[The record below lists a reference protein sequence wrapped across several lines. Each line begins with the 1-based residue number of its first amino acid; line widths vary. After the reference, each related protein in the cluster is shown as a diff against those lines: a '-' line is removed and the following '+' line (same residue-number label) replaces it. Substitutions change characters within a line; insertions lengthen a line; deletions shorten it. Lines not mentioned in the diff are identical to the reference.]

1 ANQGKGSEKGNG
13 TTHTE
18 TTVDAGNRLTIISGR
33 DTTLTGAQAGG
44 ETVKVDAGRHLTLT
58 SEQDSDRYDSKQQ
71 NASAGGSIGTG
82 SASASVS
89 HSRDKM
95 HSNYDSVQEQTGIFA
110 GRGGFD
116 VTTGQHTQLNGAVI
130 ASTAT
135 ADKNRLDTGTLGFSD
150 TENRADF
157 KTEHQSTGLSTGGS
171 IAGNFLGNMANNL
184 LVGANHEGHAD
195 STTQSAVSAGNITI
209 RDTHSQ
215 KQDVADLNR
224 DSVHANQTLSPI
236 FDREK
241 EQQRLQQAQLIGEI
255 GNQVAD
261 IARTEGQIAG
271 EKAKRDPAALNQAR
285 AELEAAGKPFT
296 EQDVAQ
302 RAYNNGMAASGFGTG
317 GKYQQAIQAATAAVQ
332 GLAGGNLSAALA
344 GGAAPYLA
352 EVVKTMT
359 TDPVTG
365 EVNKAANVAAH
376 AVVNAALAVAQG
388 NNALAGAAGAATGEV
403 VGMIATQMYGKPVSE
418 LSETEKQTVS
428 TLATVAAGLAGG
440 LVGDSG
446 ASAVA
451 GAQSGKTTVENNYL
465 SVSEKT
471 ELEIAKQTLKNSK
484 DPAEREKAQ
493 QKYDAL
499 LEKDISSDKAV
510 IAACS
515 NGQAA
520 SAACAGERLRVI
532 AAKGGYET
540 GNYNNQASDMYPD
553 AYGQIV
559 NLLNITSVDAQNQ
572 QQVKDAMVNYAM
584 GQFGVDRATAQAYV
598 ETYDGMKVVAASMAP
613 VIGAAAASKIEVLA
627 GKQRL
632 SNSFEVSSLPDA
644 NGKNHITAVKGDAKI
659 PVDKIELYMRGKASG
674 DLDSLQTEYNSLKD
688 ARISSQKEFAKDPNN
703 AKRMEV
709 LEKQIHNIER
719 SQDMARVLEQ
729 AGIVNTASN
738 NSMIMDKLLDSAQGV
753 TSANRKTSVVVSGP
767 NGNVRIYATWTILPD
782 GTKRL
787 STVNTGAFK

>member
-1 ANQGKGSEKGNG
+1 Q
-13 TTHTE
+13 
-18 TTVDAGNRLTIISGR
+18 LTIISGR

-71 NASAGGSIGTG
+71 NASAGGSFTFG
-82 SASASVS
+82 SMSGSASVS
-89 HSRDKM
+89 LSRDKM

-150 TENRADF
+150 IENRADF
-157 KTEHQSTGLSTGGS
+157 KTEHQSAGLSTGGS
-171 IAGNFLGNMANNL
+171 VAGNFLGNMANNL

-209 RDTHSQ
+209 RDTQSQ

-224 DSVHANQTLSPI
+224 DAAHANQTLSPI

-285 AELEAAGKPFT
+285 AELEAAGKPYT

-344 GGAAPYLA
+344 GGAAPYIA
-352 EVVKTMT
+352 EIIKQT
-359 TDPVTG
+359 TPDG
-365 EVNKAANVAAH
+365 AGRVAAH

-388 NNALAGAAGAATGEV
+388 NNALAGAAGAATGEMM
-403 VGMIATQMYGKPVSE
+403 GMIATQMYGKPVSE

-451 GAQSGKTTVENNYL
+451 GAQSGKTTVENNL
-465 SVSEKT
+465 LGGSE
-471 ELEIAKQTLKNSK
+471 L
-484 DPAEREKAQ
+484 
-493 QKYDAL
+493 
-499 LEKDISSDKAV
+499 
-510 IAACS
+510 
-515 NGQAA
+515 
-520 SAACAGERLRVI
+520 
-532 AAKGGYET
+532 
-540 GNYNNQASDMYPD
+540 
-553 AYGQIV
+553 
-559 NLLNITSVDAQNQ
+559 
-572 QQVKDAMVNYAM
+572 
-584 GQFGVDRATAQAYV
+584 
-598 ETYDGMKVVAASMAP
+598 
-613 VIGAAAASKIEVLA
+613 
-627 GKQRL
+627 
-632 SNSFEVSSLPDA
+632 
-644 NGKNHITAVKGDAKI
+644 
-659 PVDKIELYMRGKASG
+659 
-674 DLDSLQTEYNSLKD
+674 LQTEKAKEHGADVLSCSDNPSGEACKRGQAENKAYAAALATGSVALLPGSAQAMWLLGAGTNAGMQYADSGEINPVNSVAAGWINVITMGQGWKGTIAWNAAGGALTNAINGD
-688 ARISSQKEFAKDPNN
+688 DPLTGSITNG
-703 AKRMEV
+703 
-709 LEKQIHNIER
+709 
-719 SQDMARVLEQ
+719 
-729 AGIVNTASN
+729 AGAGFGYGVGNYVVKPVANTAGKWITGGWNPKFDPTLLKYTEVKGQLGISKEMVPSKIPGAAGN
-738 NSMIMDKLLDSAQGV
+738 MGASITSEMTGTELQKVINDKLKKGE
-753 TSANRKTSVVVSGP
+753 RE
-767 NGNVRIYATWTILPD
+767 
-782 GTKRL
+782 
-787 STVNTGAFK
+787 

>member
-1 ANQGKGSEKGNG
+1 
-13 TTHTE
+13 
-18 TTVDAGNRLTIISGR
+18 
-33 DTTLTGAQAGG
+33 
-44 ETVKVDAGRHLTLT
+44 
-58 SEQDSDRYDSKQQ
+58 
-71 NASAGGSIGTG
+71 
-82 SASASVS
+82 
-89 HSRDKM
+89 
-95 HSNYDSVQEQTGIFA
+95 
-110 GRGGFD
+110 
-116 VTTGQHTQLNGAVI
+116 
-130 ASTAT
+130 
-135 ADKNRLDTGTLGFSD
+135 
-150 TENRADF
+150 
-157 KTEHQSTGLSTGGS
+157 
-171 IAGNFLGNMANNL
+171 
-184 LVGANHEGHAD
+184 
-195 STTQSAVSAGNITI
+195 
-209 RDTHSQ
+209 
-215 KQDVADLNR
+215 
-224 DSVHANQTLSPI
+224 
-236 FDREK
+236 
-241 EQQRLQQAQLIGEI
+241 LQQAQLIGEI

-271 EKAKRDPAALNQAR
+271 EKAKRDSAALNQAR
-285 AELEAAGKPFT
+285 AELEAAGKPYT

-403 VGMIATQMYGKPVSE
+403 VGIIATQMYGKPVSE

-584 GQFGVDRATAQAYV
+584 VQFGVDRATAQAYV

>member
-1 ANQGKGSEKGNG
+1 
-13 TTHTE
+13 
-18 TTVDAGNRLTIISGR
+18 
-33 DTTLTGAQAGG
+33 
-44 ETVKVDAGRHLTLT
+44 
-58 SEQDSDRYDSKQQ
+58 
-71 NASAGGSIGTG
+71 
-82 SASASVS
+82 
-89 HSRDKM
+89 M
-95 HSNYDSVQEQTGIFA
+95 
-110 GRGGFD
+110 
-116 VTTGQHTQLNGAVI
+116 
-130 ASTAT
+130 
-135 ADKNRLDTGTLGFSD
+135 
-150 TENRADF
+150 
-157 KTEHQSTGLSTGGS
+157 
-171 IAGNFLGNMANNL
+171 
-184 LVGANHEGHAD
+184 
-195 STTQSAVSAGNITI
+195 
-209 RDTHSQ
+209 
-215 KQDVADLNR
+215 
-224 DSVHANQTLSPI
+224 
-236 FDREK
+236 
-241 EQQRLQQAQLIGEI
+241 
-255 GNQVAD
+255 AD

-376 AVVNAALAVAQG
+376 AVVNAALSLAQG

-471 ELEIAKQTLKNSK
+471 ELEIAKQKLKNSK

-520 SAACAGERLRVI
+520 SAACAGERLKVI

-540 GNYNNQASDMYPD
+540 GHYNNQVSDMYPD

-584 GQFGVDRATAQAYV
+584 VQFGVDRATAQAYV

-674 DLDSLQTEYNSLKD
+674 DLDSLQAEYNSLKD

-738 NSMIMDKLLDSAQGV
+738 NSMIMDKLLDSAQGA

-787 STVNTGAFK
+787 STVNTGTFK